1 MRSLENGMPFPWLK
15 PGLFVGAMVPLASLA
30 VRAATGTLGADP
42 IAECL
47 NQLGLAALI
56 FLVAS
61 LACTPLK
68 TVTGWTWPIRVRKEL
83 GLLAFFYALLHVSA
97 YVVFDQGLIVRA
109 ILADVIKRKFMF
121 FGFAAFVLLIPL
133 AATSTRAAVR
143 RLGFARWK
151 RIHRLAYLAASF
163 GALHFIWRVKKD
175 LREPLL
181 YATVLAALLLVRA
194 VGYAR
199 TRLGAQTF
207 LREARIAFTRSSG
220 TSSGSPLSGSEPR

>member
-1 MRSLENGMPFPWLK
+1 V
-15 PGLFVGAMVPLASLA
+15 FVGALAPLATLA
-30 VRAATGTLGADP
+30 TRAAAGTLGADP

-68 TVTGWTWPIRVRKEL
+68 TITGWTWPIRIRREL
-83 GLLAFFYALLHVSA
+83 GLFAFFYALLHVSA
-97 YVVFDQGLIVRA
+97 YSGLDQSFHVRA
-109 ILADVIKRKFMF
+109 IFADVVKRKFIF
-121 FGFAAFVLLIPL
+121 FGFAAFVLLVPL

-151 RIHRLAYLAASF
+151 RIHRLAYVAASL
-163 GALHFIWRVKKD
+163 GALHFIWRVKRD
-175 LREPLL
+175 VREPLL
-181 YATVLAALLLVRA
+181 YAIVLAALLLVRV

-199 TRLGAQTF
+199 TRLAD
-207 LREARIAFTRSSG
+207 RAPAEASIRGGLT
-220 TSSGSPLSGSEPR
+220 

>member
-1 MRSLENGMPFPWLK
+1 MGTVVRNAPFPWLK
-15 PGLFVGAMVPLASLA
+15 PGVFIGALAPLASI
-30 VRAATGTLGADP
+30 VTRAATGTLGADP
-42 IAECL
+42 VAECL

-56 FLVAS
+56 FLVAC

-68 TVTGWTWPIRVRKEL
+68 TITGWTWPIRIRKEL
-83 GLLAFFYALLHVSA
+83 GLLAFFYAVLHVGV
-97 YVVFDQGLIVRA
+97 YGGLDQSFHLRA
-109 ILADVIKRKFMF
+109 IFEDVIKRKFIF

-151 RIHRLAYLAASF
+151 RIHRLAYLAASL

-181 YATVLAALLLVRA
+181 YAAVLTALLLVRA
-194 VGYAR
+194 VGYVR
-199 TRLGAQTF
+199 TRLAHPAPAAPSIRGGLA
-207 LREARIAFTRSSG
+207 
-220 TSSGSPLSGSEPR
+220 